1 MGLTNDEAIK
11 VLETM
16 LKGIDNQPFTYN
28 VERTMAIAVTGEALQ
43 MAIEALKSKEV
54 VKEMK

>member
-1 MGLTNDEAIK
+1 MQMGLTNDEAIK
-11 VLETM
+11 ILEIM

-28 VERTMAIAVTGEALQ
+28 AEKTMTIAVTGEALR

-54 VKEMK
+54 VKE